1 MKYANLVIDL
11 SCQLKYVQ
19 NVTVQCQ
26 QKFYLQI
33 QNVLQ
38 ESGPR

>member
-1 MKYANLVIDL
+1 MRYANLAIDL
-11 SCQLKYVQ
+11 NYQLKYVQ
-19 NVTVQCQ
+19 NAIVQCL

-38 ESGPR
+38 ENGLR

>member
-11 SCQLKYVQ
+11 SYQLKYVQ
-19 NVTVQCQ
+19 NAIVQCL

-33 QNVLQ
+33 QNALQ
-38 ESGPR
+38 ENGPR